1 MGDVGERLQTFST
14 EVCVSSGDLTHSI
27 GTIVDNIVGRA
38 RKLLREM
45 LSVLT
50 HKKVTVRLWMC

>member
-14 EVCVSSGDLTHSI
+14 EVCVSSGDLMDSI
-27 GTIVDNIVGRA
+27 GTIVNNIVGHA

-45 LSVLT
+45 LSVLI
-50 HKKVTVRLWMC
+50 HKKVTM